1 MTGFKAIFENI
12 KRDIALQFTSSDMLE
27 VAEILKKLRSNKERN
42 AILIEKLQR
51 AAKEKKW
58 HEAELKQW
66 SKQMAA
72 EREERGE
79 RGSPYDED
87 Q

>member
-1 MTGFKAIFENI
+1 MTGLKSAFEHL
-12 KRDIALQFTSSDMLE
+12 KRELALELTSDDMLE

-42 AILIEKLQR
+42 KILVQKLQR

-58 HEAELKQW
+58 HEAELKRW
-66 SKQMAA
+66 SKQMTE
-72 EREERGE
+72 EREARAN